1 MTDLPPIYFYLPQKD
16 WLDDMPEQPDVYWEQ
31 FGKGIYCWTLQTYL
45 YLKADGFPCNLVGT
59 IPDEGIVIAHRD
71 SFPYELRPTPKVL
84 MVCIKPDRNPHP
96 YAQLQVVQ
104 NSQDAKKLKNSYY
117 ISLWRQPGLIPRHPE
132 RGDRFEN
139 IGYFGISF
147 NLAPELK
154 AASWSKQLE
163 ELGLNWEIIPKNRWH
178 DYSNVDAVVAVRN
191 FQKQDYTKKPATKLY
206 NAWHA
211 GVPAILGKESAF
223 QSEQKSEFDYF
234 EVSSLDDTIAALK
247 RLKDNPKLCQNFRDN
262 AKHRSRET
270 NPKNTVKQW
279 RSFLSNTA
287 VFEYKRWCSLSS
299 WRQSLYLQKCFLNIK
314 INGLKNRILAWRD
327 SLKIR

>member
-117 ISLWRQPGLIPRHPE
+117 ISHWRQPGLIPRHPE

-154 AASWSKQLE
+154 AASWSKPLE
-163 ELGLNWEIIPKNRWH
+163 ELGLNWEIIPKNRWY
-178 DYSNVDAVVAVRN
+178 DYSNIDAVVAVRN
-191 FQKQDYTKKPATKLY
+191 FQKQDYTQKPATKLY

-223 QSEQKSEFDYF
+223 QSERKSEFDYF
-234 EVSSLDDTIAALK
+234 EVSSVDDVITVLKHLKDSLQLCQKVRENSKVRAKDIEPQNVVRQWRNFLTDVAIVEYERWHGSSPFSKQLYLQSCYLSIKFSAFKK
-247 RLKDNPKLCQNFRDN
+247 RLKL
-262 AKHRSRET
+262 
-270 NPKNTVKQW
+270 
-279 RSFLSNTA
+279 
-287 VFEYKRWCSLSS
+287 
-299 WRQSLYLQKCFLNIK
+299 
-314 INGLKNRILAWRD
+314 
-327 SLKIR
+327 

>member
-16 WLDDMPEQPDVYWEQ
+16 WLDDMPEQPDVYTELYGQ
-31 FGKGIYCWTLQTYL
+31 GIYIWTLQTYL

-117 ISLWRQPGLIPRHPE
+117 ISHWRQPGLIPRHPE

-178 DYSNVDAVVAVRN
+178 DYSSIDAVVAVRN
-191 FQKQDYTKKPATKLY
+191 FQKQDYTQKPASKLY

-223 QSEQKSEFDYF
+223 QAERKNQFDYF
-234 EVSSLDDTIAALK
+234 EVSSIDDVITILKHLKNDPRLCQKVRENSKVRAKDIEPQNVVRQWRNFLTDVAIVEYERWHSSSPFSKQLYLQSCYLSIKFSAFKK
-247 RLKDNPKLCQNFRDN
+247 RLKL
-262 AKHRSRET
+262 
-270 NPKNTVKQW
+270 
-279 RSFLSNTA
+279 
-287 VFEYKRWCSLSS
+287 
-299 WRQSLYLQKCFLNIK
+299 
-314 INGLKNRILAWRD
+314 
-327 SLKIR
+327 

>member
-16 WLDDMPEQPDVYWEQ
+16 WLDNMPEQPDVYWEQ
-31 FGKGIYCWTLQTYL
+31 FGQGIYSWTLQTYL
-45 YLKADGFPCNLVGT
+45 YLKADGFPCTLVGT
-59 IPDEGIVIAHRD
+59 MPDEGIIIAHRD
-71 SFPYELRPTPKVL
+71 SFPYKLRPTPKVL

-104 NSQDAKKLKNSYY
+104 NPQDAKKLKNSYY
-117 ISLWRQPGLIPRHPE
+117 ITHWRQPGLIPRDPD
-132 RGDRFEN
+132 RDDRFEN

-178 DYSNVDAVVAVRN
+178 DYSNIDAIVAVRN
-191 FQKQDYTKKPATKLY
+191 FQQQDYTQKPATKLY

-223 QSEQKSEFDYF
+223 QSERKNEFDYF
-234 EVSSLDDTIAALK
+234 EVASLDEAINILK
-247 RLKDNPKLCQNFRDN
+247 RLRDNPKMSQKVRENGQIR
-262 AKHRSRET
+262 AKEVDPQS
-270 NPKNTVKQW
+270 VLMQW
-279 RSFLSNTA
+279 RRFLSNTA
-287 VFEYKRWCSLSS
+287 IPEYKCWCSLSS
-299 WRQSLYLQKCFLNIK
+299 WRQSIYLQKCFLSIRV
-314 INGLKNRILAWRD
+314 NGLKNRISAFR
-327 SLKIR
+327 

>member
-104 NSQDAKKLKNSYY
+104 NPQDAKKLKNSYY
-117 ISLWRQPGLIPRHPE
+117 IPLWRQAGLIPRHPE

-154 AASWSKQLE
+154 AASWSKPLE

-223 QSEQKSEFDYF
+223 QAERKNEFDYF
-234 EVSSLDDTIAALK
+234 EVGSVDDAINVLK
-247 RLKDNPKLCQNFRDN
+247 RLKDDSQLSQNCRKN
-262 AKHRSRET
+262 AKYRSQET
-270 NPKNTVKQW
+270 NPQNTIKQW
-279 RSFLSNTA
+279 RIFLTTIA
-287 VFEYKRWCSLSS
+287 TPTYYKWVNAPK
-299 WRQSLYLQKCFLNIK
+299 WQKQLYKQKCFLNMK
-314 INGLKNRILAWRD
+314 IDA
-327 SLKIR
+327 LKIKLGFASNQNNL